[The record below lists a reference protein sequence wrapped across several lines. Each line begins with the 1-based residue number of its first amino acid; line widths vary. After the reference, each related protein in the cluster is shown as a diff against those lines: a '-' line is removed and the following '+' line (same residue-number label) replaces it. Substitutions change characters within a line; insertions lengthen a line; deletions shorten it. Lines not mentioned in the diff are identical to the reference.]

1 MRAAANKVTH
11 RRCYKGVAR
20 HSGDPLGEAWIEV
33 LDQLGEAV
41 IVLDEQRTLHHVN
54 SVARRLLGYERG
66 QRLGGRCR
74 LTTRGVDCE
83 NACPLTFALEAGLER
98 VENFATTYHTKDGRA
113 LSLSVT
119 VIPFCSEDGAFR
131 GAVEILR
138 PTAPQ
143 PGFFMA
149 GSSEATVTLR
159 EQVMALAR
167 AGVNV
172 LIVGE
177 PPACKDVAGAL
188 HRFSGMPHDLFQ
200 KWTGSW
206 EGVNPWPPGTVYAFR
221 DQAESLLDSHGPDGW
236 RVVVGA
242 RSADEIHPSFEILNL
257 PSLEELASDLPGM
270 IGSWFEEI
278 APRKSVHPA
287 VLDRLSRMARDR
299 GLEELEGVLI
309 SAAAAAG
316 EHIEECHLPA
326 DGYHTA
332 LVDELLR
339 AANPL
344 AALEEHVLREVLE
357 RCGWRMQEAA
367 ERIGVSRVTL
377 WRKMKDLGIDRP

>member
-1 MRAAANKVTH
+1 VTT
-11 RRCYKGVAR
+11 Y
-20 HSGDPLGEAWIEV
+20 SGDPLGGAWIKV

-41 IVLDEQRTLHHVN
+41 IVLDDQRTLHHVN
-54 SVARRLLGYERG
+54 EVARRLLGYERG
-66 QRLGGRCR
+66 QQPGGRCR

-83 NACPLTFALEAGLER
+83 NACPLTFALEAGLDR
-98 VENFATTYHTKDGRA
+98 VEDFATVYHTKEGLA

-119 VIPFCSEDGAFR
+119 VIPFRSEDGEFR

-149 GSSEATVTLR
+149 GSSEATGTLR
-159 EQVMALAR
+159 ERVTTLAR
-167 AGVNV
+167 AGCDV

-177 PPACKDVAGAL
+177 APACRDVAGAL
-188 HRFSGMPHDLFQ
+188 HRFSGMPGELFQ
-200 KWTGSW
+200 RWTGTW
-206 EGVNPWPPGTVYAFR
+206 TEINPWPPGTVYAFE
-221 DQAESLLDSHGPDGW
+221 DQAESLLASQRPDGW

-242 RSADEIHPSFEILNL
+242 GSADDIDRSFEVLNL
-257 PSLEELASDLPGM
+257 PPLEDLADDLPLV
-270 IGSWFEEI
+270 IGSWLEEI
-278 APRKSVHPA
+278 APRKKVEPA

-299 GLEELEGVLI
+299 GLEDLEGVLM
-309 SAAAAAG
+309 SAVAAAG
-316 EHIEECHLPA
+316 DRIEECHLPA

>member
-1 MRAAANKVTH
+1 V
-11 RRCYKGVAR
+11 VLQ
-20 HSGDPLGEAWIEV
+20 SGDPLGGAWIEV

-41 IVLDEQRTLHHVN
+41 IVLDDQRTLHHVN
-54 SVARRLLGYERG
+54 DAARRLLGYERG
-66 QRLGGRCR
+66 QKLGGRCR
-74 LTTRGVDCE
+74 LTTRGTDCE
-83 NACPLTFALEAGLER
+83 NACPLTFALKAGLDR
-98 VENFATTYHTKDGRA
+98 VEDFATTYHTNDGRA

-119 VIPFCSEDGAFR
+119 VIPFCSDDGEFR

-143 PGFFMA
+143 PGFFMV
-149 GSSEATVTLR
+149 GSSEAAGTLR
-159 EQVMALAR
+159 ERVMSLAR
-167 AGVNV
+167 SGNRV

-177 PPACKDVAGAL
+177 PPACRDVAGAL
-188 HRFSGMPHDLFQ
+188 HRFSGMPHELFQ
-200 KWTGSW
+200 RWTGTW
-206 EGVNPWPPGTVYAFR
+206 AEVNPWPPGTVYAFGDR
-221 DQAESLLDSHGPDGW
+221 AESLLESQCPDGW

-242 RSADEIHPSFEILNL
+242 RSDDEIDPCFEILHL
-257 PSLEELASDLPGM
+257 PSLDDLASDLPRM
-270 IGSWFEEI
+270 IGSWLEEI
-278 APRKSVHPA
+278 APRKTVGPA

-299 GLEELEGVLI
+299 GLEVLEEVLM
-309 SAAAAAG
+309 SAVAAAG
-316 EHIEECHLPA
+316 DRIEECHLPV

-339 AANPL
+339 AAKPL

-377 WRKMKDLGIDRP
+377 WRKMKDLGIEKNS

>member
-1 MRAAANKVTH
+1 M
-11 RRCYKGVAR
+11 
-20 HSGDPLGEAWIEV
+20 GDLLGGAWIDV

-41 IVLDEQRTLHHVN
+41 IVLDDQRTLHHVN
-54 SVARRLLGYERG
+54 GVARRLLGYERG
-66 QRLGGRCR
+66 QKLGGRCR

-83 NACPLTFALEAGLER
+83 NACPLTFALESGMDR
-98 VENFATTYHTKDGRA
+98 VEDFATTYHTNDGRA

-119 VIPFCSEDGAFR
+119 VIPLCSEDGKFQ

-138 PTAPQ
+138 PTAPH

-149 GSSEATVTLR
+149 GSSEVAGSLR
-159 EQVMALAR
+159 DRVMSLAR
-167 AGVNV
+167 LGSNV

-177 PPACKDVAGAL
+177 RPACRDVAGAL
-188 HRFSGMPHDLFQ
+188 HRFSGIPHELFRT
-200 KWTGSW
+200 WTGTW
-206 EGVNPWPPGTVYAFR
+206 AEINPWPPGTIFA
-221 DQAESLLDSHGPDGW
+221 DEDHADSLLDSQLPDGW
-236 RVVVGA
+236 RMVVGS
-242 RSADEIHPSFEILNL
+242 RSNHAINSSFKVLHL
-257 PSLEELASDLPGM
+257 PPLEDLASDLPQ
-270 IGSWFEEI
+270 IIRSWLEEI
-278 APRKSVHPA
+278 APRTSVDPTA
-287 VLDRLSRMARDR
+287 LDRLSRMARDR
-299 GLEELEGVLI
+299 GLESLEEVLI
-309 SAAAAAG
+309 SAAAAADDR
-316 EHIEECHLPA
+316 IEEIHLPA

>member
-1 MRAAANKVTH
+1 
-11 RRCYKGVAR
+11 
-20 HSGDPLGEAWIEV
+20 LGGAWIEV

-41 IVLDEQRTLHHVN
+41 IVLDDQRTLHHVN
-54 SVARRLLGYERG
+54 DVARRLLGYERG
-66 QRLGGRCR
+66 QKIGGRCR
-74 LTTRGVDCE
+74 VTTRGVDCE
-83 NACPLTFALEAGLER
+83 NACPLTFALDQGLDR
-98 VENFATTYHTKDGRA
+98 VEDFATTYHTNDGRA
-113 LSLSVT
+113 LFLSVT
-119 VIPFCSEDGAFR
+119 VIPFRSEDGEFR

-138 PTAPQ
+138 PTAPR

-149 GSSEATVTLR
+149 GSSEAAVALR
-159 EQVMALAR
+159 ERVNTLAR
-167 AGVNV
+167 AGSDV

-177 PPACKDVAGAL
+177 PPACRDVAAAL
-188 HRFSGMPHDLFQ
+188 HRFSGMPGELFQ
-200 KWTGSW
+200 RWTGSW
-206 EGVNPWPPGTVYAFR
+206 AEVNPWPPGTVYAFE
-221 DQAESLLDSHGPDGW
+221 DQAASLLESQRPEGW

-242 RSADEIHPSFEILNL
+242 RSADDFDASFEAL
-257 PSLEELASDLPGM
+257 DLPPLEDLANDLPQL
-270 IGSWFEEI
+270 IGSWIEEI
-278 APRKSVHPA
+278 APRKTVDPV

-299 GLEELEGVLI
+299 GLEELEGVLM
-309 SAAAAAG
+309 SAVAAAG
-316 EHIEECHLPA
+316 GRIEERHLPA

-367 ERIGVSRVTL
+367 ERVGVSRVTL